1 MVRSVLTNNGLYIFD
16 LSATEPVEKG
26 REPFLDHPETV
37 LHRDPG
43 LLKGSIVGLTLLF
56 LAWI

>member
-1 MVRSVLTNNGLYIFD
+1 VLTNNGLYIFD